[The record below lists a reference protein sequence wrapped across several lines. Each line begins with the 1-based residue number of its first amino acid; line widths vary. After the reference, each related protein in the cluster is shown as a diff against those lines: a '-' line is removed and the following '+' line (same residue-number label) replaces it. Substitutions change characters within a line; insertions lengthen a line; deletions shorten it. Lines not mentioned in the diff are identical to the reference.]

1 MGNEAAVVGRRN
13 SIELGKFDFSEYVAV
28 TNAAAPGT
36 LIRVHTTGSEVN
48 VTDIIIYNPAGAA
61 AVITFYD
68 EDSNVKLIVSLAT
81 LETLDVDLKSS
92 IVYGQHDIYARSD
105 QAAGANITVAGKES
119 PP

>member
-1 MGNEAAVVGRRN
+1 MGRDVSVLGRRN
-13 SIELGKFDFSEYVAV
+13 DIELGKFDFSEHVAV

-36 LIRVHTTGSEVN
+36 LIRTHTSGMEVN
-48 VTDIIIYNPAGAA
+48 VTGIIIYNPAGAA

-68 EDSNVKLIVSLAT
+68 EDSNIKLIISLAT
-81 LETLDVDLKSS
+81 LETADLDLKAS

-119 PP
+119 WV